1 MHCHVKPN
9 GYAFHDTSVLNG
21 HCGHTPKPV
30 MDTETGK
37 FIAAIDDQV
46 KGVT

>member
-9 GYAFHDTSVLNG
+9 GYAFHGTSVLNG